1 MATKAA
7 AALRID
13 GLEELRR
20 RSGLAPR
27 AFDRV
32 SRIVVR
38 RAGYR
43 VRRES
48 REIVPGTVF
57 DRSILMRQGTGGLT
71 ALVGSI
77 APERTVRSIHAG
89 RKPGEAPGLKAT
101 ARWIRTRGLAGS
113 VSVTTRRQVR
123 RGAVRPDA
131 IAALARTV
139 QAEIRA
145 RGTRPIQFLTRA
157 LPPSLADIHRYFR
170 EEIGKALAKV
180 ARG

>member
-1 MATKAA
+1 MTKAA
-7 AALRID
+7 ATLRIE
-13 GLEELRR
+13 GLEDLRR

-48 REIVPGTVF
+48 RDIVPGTVF
-57 DRSILMRQGTGGLT
+57 DRSILMRSATGGLT
-71 ALVGSI
+71 ALVGST
-77 APERTVRSIHAG
+77 ASERTVRSIQEG
-89 RKPGEAPGLKAT
+89 RKPGEAPSLKAT
-101 ARWIRTRGLAGS
+101 SRWLRTRGLAGTVS
-113 VSVTTRRQVR
+113 VSTRRR
-123 RGAVRPDA
+123 RAVRQDA
-131 IAALARTV
+131 VAALARTV
-139 QAEIRA
+139 QAEIRS

-157 LPPSLADIHRYFR
+157 LPPSLPDIHRYFR

>member
-7 AALRID
+7 ASLRID
-13 GLEELRR
+13 GLDELRR

-57 DRSILMRQGTGGLT
+57 DRSILMSSAGGGFT
-71 ALVGSI
+71 ALVGST
-77 APERTVRSIHAG
+77 ASERTVRSIHEG
-89 RKPGEAPGLKAT
+89 RKPGEAPSLAAT
-101 ARWIRTRGLAGS
+101 ARWLRTRGLSGTVS
-113 VSVTTRRQVR
+113 VSTRRR
-123 RGAVRPDA
+123 RAGGQNAA
-131 IAALARTV
+131 MALARTV

-145 RGTRPIQFLTRA
+145 RGTKPIQFLTRA
-157 LPPSLADIHRYFR
+157 LPPSLGDIHRYFR
-170 EEIGKALAKV
+170 EETAKALRKV